1 MKEAEDL
8 HDDVKYPVKLNGK
21 PKKGEFYKEKIDKAK

>member
-8 HDDVKYPVKLNGK
+8 PDDVKYTVKLNGK